1 MQLQLPLQYDCPVRN
16 IVDILSPGKDHD
28 GVHTL
33 SLNKGQ
39 ISSLSSINQYKKYAV
54 CLGSSVAAGCGMAK
68 ELNLQSFLATQ
79 FDHPF
84 INLAYGGSTTSGDQ
98 QYFSKTYSSF
108 LKSKPEFIY
117 WHAGFNELFY
127 LFQENEYS
135 KLFGPSRQRFV
146 FENKSEIID
155 AFSALSQLNLNVRT
169 GLKKYTEGLAKEIS
183 ENFPVDLNEIYE
195 QISTTKDPQT
205 IVNRVLPI
213 IKNIGFFE
221 ASIRN
226 DLKKSSHHAKIK
238 AAIYDTAQIMSNS
251 IRVVSQLAHSLDTNL
266 IFQFQNIFQPRLFIS
281 ADDTSIDSI
290 CRSMLGIYK
299 PWMLDQYEPAKSLR
313 GFLLRL
319 TRLQLIS
326 FYYPLLQRYVMPS
339 VTNDITIYSSDLI
352 DSSTNISWRDEVH
365 PNENTQIHLAN
376 YVFHL
381 IKRD

>member
-1 MQLQLPLQYDCPVRN
+1 
-16 IVDILSPGKDHD
+16 
-28 GVHTL
+28 
-33 SLNKGQ
+33 
-39 ISSLSSINQYKKYAV
+39 
-54 CLGSSVAAGCGMAK
+54 
-68 ELNLQSFLATQ
+68 
-79 FDHPF
+79 
-84 INLAYGGSTTSGDQ
+84 
-98 QYFSKTYSSF
+98 
-108 LKSKPEFIY
+108 
-117 WHAGFNELFY
+117 
-127 LFQENEYS
+127 
-135 KLFGPSRQRFV
+135 
-146 FENKSEIID
+146 
-155 AFSALSQLNLNVRT
+155 
-169 GLKKYTEGLAKEIS
+169 
-183 ENFPVDLNEIYE
+183 
-195 QISTTKDPQT
+195 
-205 IVNRVLPI
+205 
-213 IKNIGFFE
+213 
-221 ASIRN
+221 
-226 DLKKSSHHAKIK
+226 
-238 AAIYDTAQIMSNS
+238 MSNS

-365 PNENTQIHLAN
+365 PNENSQIHLVN

>member
-1 MQLQLPLQYDCPVRN
+1 MMEY
-16 IVDILSPGKDHD
+16 ILFH
-28 GVHTL
+28 
-33 SLNKGQ
+33 KGQ

-169 GLKKYTEGLAKEIS
+169 GLKKYTEGLAKEI
-183 ENFPVDLNEIYE
+183 LK
-195 QISTTKDPQT
+195 IS
-205 IVNRVLPI
+205 L
-213 IKNIGFFE
+213 
-221 ASIRN
+221 
-226 DLKKSSHHAKIK
+226 
-238 AAIYDTAQIMSNS
+238 
-251 IRVVSQLAHSLDTNL
+251 L
-266 IFQFQNIFQPRLFIS
+266 I
-281 ADDTSIDSI
+281 
-290 CRSMLGIYK
+290 
-299 PWMLDQYEPAKSLR
+299 
-313 GFLLRL
+313 
-319 TRLQLIS
+319 
-326 FYYPLLQRYVMPS
+326 
-339 VTNDITIYSSDLI
+339 
-352 DSSTNISWRDEVH
+352 
-365 PNENTQIHLAN
+365 
-376 YVFHL
+376 
-381 IKRD
+381 